1 MQNQQRTCVQLESS
15 NTRGNHWTSTLKVQ
29 ATKELKLKQE
39 HDAIISKGDK
49 CIWLKAIRGRDVF
62 RKEGSLFIS
71 LCLFSSLFFF
81 PMNTHALRD
90 SWQSIDIRGDEV
102 GVLRKHKHAGER
114 RGKVTSEAY
123 HSHGRERGEGGGG
136 KAVHFVLWFM
146 AHLQLCLYELLSW
159 CLNCGNAF
167 IRPTE
172 QRELSSSSAPHRR
185 GLGWCLRWKTES
197 LFKH

>member
-123 HSHGRERGEGGGG
+123 HSHGRERGEEGGGEG
-136 KAVHFVLWFM
+136 RS
-146 AHLQLCLYELLSW
+146 LCSMIY
-159 CLNCGNAF
+159 G
-167 IRPTE
+167 
-172 QRELSSSSAPHRR
+172 SSSALSIWIAELVSELWQCFYQAYR
-185 GLGWCLRWKTES
+185 TERAQ
-197 LFKH
+197 